1 MPAHPWRWLGVP
13 TTPAEH
19 EQGTLESD
27 ECQVCATPGAHSHGS
42 AASAAP
48 APRLLRPG
56 STTQTLRMQL
66 ASGFMSHAVA
76 DEGLIVPVVERLR
89 DLYGAQLFLCGDSIP
104 TGSNWQHS
112 IMEGLRGADVFVLL
126 LSAAVKRSH
135 FCSYE
140 VGYAMGTG
148 KDVKVRCS
156 CR

>member
-1 MPAHPWRWLGVP
+1 MIAL
-13 TTPAEH
+13 AEH
-19 EQGTLESD
+19 EKGTLESD
-27 ECQVCATPGAHSHGS
+27 ECVVCATPAHSTTE
-42 AASAAP
+42 AAGAGDLPVAAT
-48 APRLLRPG
+48 PRP
-56 STTQTLRMQL
+56 TLRLQL

-76 DEGLIVPVVERLR
+76 DEQLIIPVVDRLR

-104 TGSNWQHS
+104 TGSNWQHA

-148 KDVKVRCS
+148 KDVKVREAVGC
-156 CR
+156 